1 MTKLPLRAIAIFSS
15 SLVIGCAWT
24 PWGNS
29 SAPQQSD
36 DSKTARVTPYARIQ
50 DGADSADAF
59 HALGRHLQREGRLD
73 DAERAYR
80 RALDFDPAHQETRNA
95 LAVLYASRGDLRQ
108 AIALLSSLVQAH
120 PEQPHLLANLGYA
133 HYLNGEYAA
142 AKERLQQALALAPD
156 HEGARRKMALV
167 MEKLGEPVNPLDD
180 IQQAVALPVPVPS
193 LAGEPPPA
201 PAVTRI
207 SEGVYALTHQLPVT
221 RAKTAVAKC
230 ERPADVK
237 SAQTSTE
244 LVDGSASAS
253 ANTYANTLPRLR
265 VELANGNG
273 VNRLARSVRDLI
285 AGSQWQVVRVINHE
299 EFTVSVTRIEY
310 ARNRYEA
317 AREFAQTLGVSA
329 QLRPNYQ
336 QGDTQLRV
344 VFGRDFRSTES
355 LREHLAEA
363 EVPALASMD

>member
-1 MTKLPLRAIAIFSS
+1 MTNLPLRAIAIFSS

-24 PWGNS
+24 PWGSS

-36 DSKTARVTPYARIQ
+36 DSKTAKITPYARIQ

-80 RALDFDPAHQETRNA
+80 RALDFDPGHQETRNA

-108 AIALLSSLVQAH
+108 AIALLSALVATR
-120 PEQPHLLANLGYA
+120 PDQPHLLANLGYA

-156 HEGARRKMALV
+156 NEATRRKMALV
-167 MEKLGEPVNPLDD
+167 MEKLGEPVNATED
-180 IQQAVALPVPVPS
+180 IQQALALPVPVP
-193 LAGEPPPA
+193 PPDTEA
-201 PAVTRI
+201 SAQQSVTRV
-207 SEGVYALTHQLPVT
+207 SEGVYALTRQLPVSG
-221 RAKTAVAKC
+221 AKPAAAQC
-230 ERPADVK
+230 EITPSPNMVK
-237 SAQTSTE
+237 SAQASTV
-244 LVDGSASAS
+244 LVTAPDNAA
-253 ANTYANTLPRLR
+253 PRLR
-265 VELANGNG
+265 LELANGNG

-299 EFTVSVTRIEY
+299 EFTVPVTRIEY
-310 ARNRYEA
+310 ARHRYEA
-317 AREFAQTLGVSA
+317 AREFAQTLGVAA

-336 QGDTQLRV
+336 QGDTHLRV
-344 VFGRDFRSTES
+344 VFGRDFRSTDS
-355 LREHLAEA
+355 LREHLAET
-363 EVPALASMD
+363 EMPALVSLN